1 MLGVVSALGSFFSL
15 VTAGLKAATD
25 YAIYLTGKKAQQNV
39 DLTAT
44 VKQDQANA
52 RIDEGV
58 SRLSDAELDDALA
71 KRMQQQPGDK

>member
-25 YAIYLTGKKAQQNV
+25 YAIYLTGKKAQQNT
-39 DLTAT
+39 DLNAT

-52 RIDEGV
+52 RIDENV
-58 SRLSDAELDDALA
+58 ARLDDSVLDADLT
-71 KRMQQQPGDK
+71 KRMRGVHDN